1 MVLIPGELEAW
12 LNKVLPSTLDRSRME
27 RREQVDLPFEMIREA
42 VVNALIHRDYDIAG
56 QKCQL
61 VVNADTITIKSPG
74 GPIAP
79 ITLEQ
84 MRSFTAPMKSR
95 NPMLHYVFARMGMA
109 EEQGYGLSSL
119 KAEAEKLGL
128 PLPSYSMEGDSLVL
142 TIYRSKAAVLTGLD
156 AKVRDG
162 LGGDLKA
169 ALEFIS
175 GQQVVSSRDLMERL
189 EFDERKA
196 QRVLKK
202 LKEAGLISRQGRG
215 PSTTYNLVQP

>member
-1 MVLIPGELEAW
+1 
-12 LNKVLPSTLDRSRME
+12 
-27 RREQVDLPFEMIREA
+27 
-42 VVNALIHRDYDIAG
+42 
-56 QKCQL
+56 
-61 VVNADTITIKSPG
+61 
-74 GPIAP
+74 
-79 ITLEQ
+79 
-84 MRSFTAPMKSR
+84 
-95 NPMLHYVFARMGMA
+95 
-109 EEQGYGLSSL
+109 
-119 KAEAEKLGL
+119 
-128 PLPSYSMEGDSLVL
+128 MEGDSLVL